1 MRILT
6 VAYLI
11 FILLFMVSCQETSR
25 TSPDRFDPEKR
36 AQMTQEAAAFLRLSE
51 LHFTNGY
58 REYGLADLKRAFMKN
73 PYDQESFVRVTKI
86 LEDEEDWETLVD
98 FFNYAIYKY
107 GAHAILYRNV
117 GICYYRI
124 GEYHKAANSFRF
136 AVALESINPQNYVY
150 LAQTYEKLNKPE
162 DALSTWKLL
171 LIILDR
177 LPMAQ
182 NSQEFREQAETNKEK
197 LERSMGIAPSG

>member
-1 MRILT
+1 
-6 VAYLI
+6 
-11 FILLFMVSCQETSR
+11 MVSCQETSR

-36 AQMTQEAAAFLRLSE
+36 AQMAQEAAAFLRLSE
-51 LHFTNGY
+51 LHFANGY
-58 REYGLADLKRAFMKN
+58 REYGLADLKRAYMKN

-117 GICYYRI
+117 GICHYRI

-182 NSQEFREQAETNKEK
+182 NSQEFREQAENNKEK

>member
-1 MRILT
+1 
-6 VAYLI
+6 
-11 FILLFMVSCQETSR
+11 MVSCQETSR
-25 TSPDRFDPEKR
+25 KSPDRFDPEKR
-36 AQMTQEAAAFLRLSE
+36 AQMAHEAAAFLRLSE
-51 LHFTNGY
+51 LHFANGY
-58 REYGLADLKRAFMKN
+58 REYGLEDLKRAFMKN

-98 FFNYAIYKY
+98 FFNYAIHKY

-124 GEYHKAANSFRF
+124 GEHHKAANSFRY
-136 AVALESINPQNYVY
+136 AVALESYNPQNYAY

-182 NSQEFREQAETNKEK
+182 NAQEFREQAERNKEK